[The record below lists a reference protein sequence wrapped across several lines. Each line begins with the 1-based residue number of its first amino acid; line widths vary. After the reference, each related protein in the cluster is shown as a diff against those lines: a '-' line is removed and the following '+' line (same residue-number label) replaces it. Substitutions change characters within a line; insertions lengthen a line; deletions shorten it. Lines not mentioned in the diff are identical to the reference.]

1 MTPLESKLRA
11 ADEQLRMM
19 IESGSFDTDKAT
31 PLVRAKAD
39 ASAQIELI
47 RLGTD
52 AAVQKLLTS
61 DQKAQLAQL
70 ASARQPFPPERGFGR
85 PQQ

>member
-1 MTPLESKLRA
+1 MRA

-19 IESGSFDTDKAT
+19 IESGSFDVDKAT
-31 PLVRAKAD
+31 PLVRAKGD

-47 RLGTD
+47 RLTTD
-52 AAVQKLLTS
+52 AAVQKLFTT

-70 ASARQPFPPERGFGR
+70 AKARPPFPPERGLGR